1 MAVPISPGE
10 AMRMSIATSSATSSG
25 TMAPWRLRKS
35 YDGSR
40 TLATRRLQT
49 QMEQEPVTRSIELDA
64 AQPEVWRALTEAS
77 LLADWFEADVELDA
91 HANGAVRFR
100 FADGSELRGVV
111 VAWDPPRR
119 LSFRWRDVHAPGSAA
134 VVAFS
139 LEPVSDGTRL
149 TVTESP
155 GVVSA
160 KQKLELVAR

>member
-1 MAVPISPGE
+1 M
-10 AMRMSIATSSATSSG
+10 
-25 TMAPWRLRKS
+25 
-35 YDGSR
+35 
-40 TLATRRLQT
+40 
-49 QMEQEPVTRSIELDA
+49 
-64 AQPEVWRALTEAS
+64 WRALTEAS
-77 LLADWFEADVELDA
+77 LLADWFEADVELDP

-111 VAWDPPRR
+111 VAWDPPRG
-119 LSFRWRDVHAPGSAA
+119 LSFRWRDVHARGSAA